1 MAEVR
6 EVKLPG
12 VGVRLEFDTE
22 AGEQV
27 VVVVHRGGHRE
38 LMVYDSE
45 DPDVCTTVMH
55 LTPAEARTLSE
66 ALGGSTVTEVSR
78 VVEQRIEGLAIDW
91 LEVGDGSPFVDRSIA
106 EGMFRTETGV
116 SVVAV
121 IRGSETLAAPGP
133 DFVFAAGDVAVVV
146 GTPAGIDQVRTLLS
160 S

>member
-6 EVKLPG
+6 EIKLPG

-27 VVVVHRGGHRE
+27 AVVVHRGGRRE
-38 LMVYDSE
+38 LMVYDSD
-45 DPDVCTTVMH
+45 DPDICSTVMH
-55 LTPAEARTLSE
+55 LTPGEARTLSE

-91 LEVGDGSPFVDRSIA
+91 IEVGAASSFVDRSIA
-106 EGMFRTETGV
+106 DGMFRTRTGV

-121 IRGSETLAAPGP
+121 IRGTETTPAPGP
-133 DFVFAAGDVAVVV
+133 DFVFTVGDVAVVV
-146 GTPAGIDQVRTLLS
+146 GTPAAIDQVRTLLGA
-160 S
+160 

>member
-6 EVKLPG
+6 EIKLPG
-12 VGVRLEFDTE
+12 VGVRLEFDTA

-27 VVVVHRGGHRE
+27 AVVVHRGGRRE

-45 DPDVCTTVMH
+45 DPDICNTVMH

-91 LEVGDGSPFVDRSIA
+91 IEVGEDSSFADRSIA
-106 EGMFRTETGV
+106 DGMFRTRTGV

-121 IRGSETLAAPGP
+121 IRGGETVAAPGP
-133 DFVFAAGDVAVVV
+133 DFVFAGGDVAVVV
-146 GTPAGIDQVRTLLS
+146 GTPAGIDQLRTLLNT
-160 S
+160 

>member
-12 VGVRLEFDTE
+12 VGVRLEFDTA

-27 VVVVHRGGHRE
+27 AVVVHRGGRRE
-38 LMVYDSE
+38 LMVYDSD
-45 DPDVCTTVMH
+45 DPDICTTVMH
-55 LTPAEARTLSE
+55 LTPSEARTLSE

-91 LEVGDGSPFVDRSIA
+91 VEVADDSSFADRSIA
-106 EGMFRTETGV
+106 DGMFRTRTGV

-121 IRGSETLAAPGP
+121 IRGSETVAAPGP
-133 DFVFAAGDVAVVV
+133 DFVFTSGDVAVVV

>member
-6 EVKLPG
+6 EIKLPG

-27 VVVVHRGGHRE
+27 AVVVHRGGRRE
-38 LMVYDSE
+38 LMVYDSD
-45 DPDVCTTVMH
+45 DPDICTTVMH

-91 LEVGDGSPFVDRSIA
+91 IEVDEGSSFLDRSIA
-106 EGMFRTETGV
+106 DGMFRTRSGV
-116 SVVAV
+116 SIVAV
-121 IRGSETLAAPGP
+121 IRGIETVPAPGP
-133 DFVFAAGDVAVVV
+133 DFVFTVGDVAVVV
-146 GTPAGIDQVRTLLS
+146 GTPAGIDQVRTLLGP
-160 S
+160 